1 MTQLTF
7 EKDFPR
13 HPLHY
18 FVLLSV
24 QLVGLWGL
32 FWFNYQPAM
41 QFSILLSMA
50 FSYVVW
56 GIVHH
61 QEHRDLH
68 IKIIVEYI
76 LVSLLAVMLFGSL
89 LLRA

>member
-1 MTQLTF
+1 MSNLTF
-7 EKDFPR
+7 ERDFPR

-18 FVLLSV
+18 FILLSV

-41 QFSILLSMA
+41 QLAIILSMA

-56 GIVHH
+56 GVIHH
-61 QEHRDLH
+61 QEHHDLH
-68 IKIIVEYI
+68 IKIVVEYI
-76 LVSLLAVMLFGSL
+76 LVALLAVLLFSSL
-89 LLRA
+89 ILRS